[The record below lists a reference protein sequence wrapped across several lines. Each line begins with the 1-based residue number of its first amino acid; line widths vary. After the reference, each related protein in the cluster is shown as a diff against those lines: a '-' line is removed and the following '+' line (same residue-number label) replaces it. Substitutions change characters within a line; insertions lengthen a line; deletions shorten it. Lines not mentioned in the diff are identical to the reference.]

1 MQKAGVQIEQ
11 IRTEIGQMEE
21 VIARSDS
28 RIAVLHNDIS
38 HNERSVQTLAEEQ
51 KSVLDSQE
59 SFARYIA
66 QKEAE
71 KTVLLEKQEQ
81 ADTKIKELN
90 RENEQYQEQLLRMNE
105 QLTAQK
111 GRRSPTG
118 ICAVGTKDVVGNT
131 PKCLDGRQRTDCPA
145 GRGNRRKRRK
155 MPRRWQKNKKNARRF
170 YKR

>member
-1 MQKAGVQIEQ
+1 MKKSCSSLPGQMEEFFSSMQKAGVQIEQ

-21 VIARSDS
+21 VLARSDS

-38 HNERSVQTLAEEQ
+38 HNERSAQTLAEEQ

-81 ADTKIKELN
+81 ADTKIRELN

-111 GRRSPTG
+111 EEEARLGLRCR
-118 ICAVGTKDVVGNT
+118 N
-131 PKCLDGRQRTDCPA
+131 
-145 GRGNRRKRRK
+145 KRCC
-155 MPRRWQKNKKNARRF
+155 W
-170 YKR
+170 